1 MINTAPQTNAAG
13 FVRFNNRSQS
23 YRGDRYTWAR
33 YDSETRQLTVN
44 LARSG
49 RVSDEYWT
57 EFAAF
62 CSSYG
67 IDHNSLRHGEPV
79 TITLPDPAESES
91 LESAENTETA
101 AEQNA
106 EAAAP
111 RLDAESLR
119 ISRAE
124 YAAFSDGADQ
134 EIRNAHR
141 MAMRRALDLQRAGD
155 MAGSEAAVLE
165 GALIVRRWTINNEP
179 NQQNGGSMSSNA
191 DLTCPVCGG
200 SMSVTDLQYED
211 GEHLSFCPHC
221 EGINEAARIASE
233 TAHNLL
239 AKARGP
245 RCRLC
250 DAPLAAEDVA
260 DGVRVC
266 PRCAQEVSSTSPF

>member
-1 MINTAPQTNAAG
+1 MINTTPQTNAAG

-49 RVSDEYWT
+49 RVSDDYWT

-62 CSSYG
+62 CASYG

-79 TITLPDPAESES
+79 TITLPAPAESES
-91 LESAENTETA
+91 TESAENTETA
-101 AEQNA
+101 AERNA
-106 EAAAP
+106 EAADP
-111 RLDAESLR
+111 RLNAESLR

-124 YAAFSDGADQ
+124 YAAFSVGADR
-134 EIRNAHR
+134 ETRSAHR

-165 GALIVRRWTINNEP
+165 SARIVRRWTINNDQS
-179 NQQNGGSMSSNA
+179 QQDGGSMSNNA

-200 SMSVTDLQYED
+200 PISVTDLQYED
-211 GEHLSFCPHC
+211 GEHLSFCSHC
-221 EGINEAARIASE
+221 ESINEAARIASE